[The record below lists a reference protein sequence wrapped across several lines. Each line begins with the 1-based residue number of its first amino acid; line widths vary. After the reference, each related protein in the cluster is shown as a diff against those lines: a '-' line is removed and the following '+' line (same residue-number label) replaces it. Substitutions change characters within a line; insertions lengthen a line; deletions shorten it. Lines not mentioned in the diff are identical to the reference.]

1 MKIIKNITADEI
13 KKSILKLAIQGK
25 LVKQNLNDEPASE
38 LIKKIYKEKQ
48 NLINEGKIKKDK
60 DESYIFKGDDNY
72 YYEKIGNNKPKKL
85 ENLPF
90 NIPNNW
96 IWTKQKNICWL
107 SNGVK
112 VKGKKLPYLEAKVI
126 RRKQSPSFL
135 EEGVVITPYQK
146 IILVDGEN
154 SGEIMSPPFEGY
166 MGSTFKILSSTSFF
180 NFDYLI
186 FIFAFNKDLYKNSKI
201 GAAIPH
207 LNKNIFKENYIAIP
221 PLEEQ
226 QRIVDKINLL
236 EFFIK
241 QYHEIEQ
248 KLSKLENEFP
258 EKLKKSVLQYAMQ
271 GKLIKQ
277 DPNDDSIKDLLKQIH
292 KEKQKLYKEGKLK
305 KKDLEESII
314 YKSDDKSYYE
324 KIGNNKPKKLEN
336 LPFNI
341 PNNWVWIRF
350 NQLVHYYMGKTPERI
365 IKEYW
370 NSDFPWITI
379 SDIKNDNFLKKT
391 KESISILAKD
401 TLFKNKVSPIGTL
414 IMSFKLT
421 IGNVSILDINATH
434 NEAIISI
441 FPFFDTSNV
450 IRNFLF
456 KFLPLISNNGNA
468 KDAIKGKTLNSN
480 SINNLLI
487 PLPPLKEQ
495 ERIVYNLENINKLI
509 TKITTN

>member
-72 YYEKIGNNKPKKL
+72 
-85 ENLPF
+85 
-90 NIPNNW
+90 
-96 IWTKQKNICWL
+96 
-107 SNGVK
+107 
-112 VKGKKLPYLEAKVI
+112 
-126 RRKQSPSFL
+126 
-135 EEGVVITPYQK
+135 
-146 IILVDGEN
+146 
-154 SGEIMSPPFEGY
+154 
-166 MGSTFKILSSTSFF
+166 
-180 NFDYLI
+180 
-186 FIFAFNKDLYKNSKI
+186 
-201 GAAIPH
+201 
-207 LNKNIFKENYIAIP
+207 
-221 PLEEQ
+221 
-226 QRIVDKINLL
+226 
-236 EFFIK
+236 
-241 QYHEIEQ
+241 
-248 KLSKLENEFP
+248 
-258 EKLKKSVLQYAMQ
+258 
-271 GKLIKQ
+271 
-277 DPNDDSIKDLLKQIH
+277 
-292 KEKQKLYKEGKLK
+292 
-305 KKDLEESII
+305 
-314 YKSDDKSYYE
+314 YYE